1 MKVCRIVPLMLA
13 VLVPIV
19 LGAGCG
25 RGGSGKENL
34 PEPERVVSVEVEE
47 AAAGRVEDWLD
58 LPGKIE
64 PFREVTV
71 SAEVEGILEDL
82 RAEEGTE
89 VTRGQT
95 LAVIDR
101 ENLELR
107 ERQALLALEQAR
119 IGVGQARIGVEQARA
134 AKESA
139 AAGKRQAEATHAQAV
154 ELAKKAGA
162 LMEESTRDRDRG
174 RALFDEQLAP
184 RSRLEDLE
192 TAVEAAARDLASATE
207 GVKASAAGV
216 EVAAAA
222 GETAAAGLKAAEERL
237 ALSLSMEKTAEA
249 SLDQARLFL
258 RKSTIRS
265 PLDGIVDLSSKEE
278 GELVKA
284 QDALM
289 RIVQTQPVKAVFH
302 LPEQDV
308 PYLTVGM
315 KAEVTVDALSPVPLA
330 GSVAHVGVTSD
341 PATSTY
347 RLEVDLPNDD
357 GSLKP
362 GMLARLRLLRQG
374 VDESVTAPVFA
385 VITEGKDSFV
395 MLYEEGVARR
405 REVTTGIVDGNRVEI
420 TSGLEAGE
428 FLIVK
433 GQRALEDGQR
443 VALP

>member
-1 MKVCRIVPLMLA
+1 MLV
-13 VLVPIV
+13 VLVPV
-19 LGAGCG
+19 ALAGAGCG
-25 RGGSGKENL
+25 RGGSGEENSQ
-34 PEPERVVSVEVEE
+34 EPERIITVEVEKVS
-47 AAAGRVEDWLD
+47 AGRVEDWLD

-71 SAEVEGILEDL
+71 SAEVEGILEEL
-82 RAEEGTE
+82 RAEEGTK
-89 VTRGQT
+89 VTRGQK

-101 ENLELR
+101 ENLELQ
-107 ERQALLALEQAR
+107 ERQALLALDQAR
-119 IGVGQARIGVEQARA
+119 IGVEQARIGVEQARA

-139 AAGKRQAEATHAQAV
+139 AAGKRQAEAALAQAV
-154 ELAKKAGA
+154 ELEKKARA
-162 LMEESTRDRDRG
+162 MMEESERDRDRG
-174 RALFDEQLAP
+174 QALFDEQLAP

-192 TAVEAAARDLASATE
+192 VAVEAAERDLASARE
-207 GVKASAAGV
+207 GVKASDAGV

-222 GETAAAGLKAAEERL
+222 GETAAAGLRAAGEML
-237 ALSLSMEKTAEA
+237 VLSRSLEKTAEA

-258 RKSTIRS
+258 RRSTILS
-265 PLDGIVDLSSKEE
+265 PLDGIVDLCSKEE

-284 QDALM
+284 QDPLL

-308 PYLTVGM
+308 TYLRAGM
-315 KAEVTVDALSPVPLA
+315 EAEVTVDALSPLPLA
-330 GSVAHVGVTSD
+330 GSVAHIGVTSD

-357 GSLKP
+357 GALKP

-374 VDESVTAPVFA
+374 LDGAVTAPVFA

-405 REVTTGIVDGNRVEI
+405 HEVATGIVDGNRVQI
-420 TSGLEAGE
+420 TSGLAEGRL
-428 FLIVK
+428 LIVK
-433 GQRALEDGQR
+433 GQRVLEDGQR